1 MFESEA
7 DGAARLAIAAV
18 IGIGVGLEREWSA
31 HTSGPD
37 ARFAGLRTFLLLGL
51 LGGTTGLL
59 AARGYE
65 RLAVAFALGGVGLA
79 VGAYVMAMGRE
90 GTTPDGTTEAAAIGV
105 LALSALAGVGW
116 LTLAAGTGALM
127 VLALTEKNRLHG
139 LVRQLGQTEWHAA
152 VQFAVLAVVVLPLL
166 PAGPLLGVLAF
177 RPRMLWTVVLL
188 LSAVNFAGYIAR
200 RAIGAG
206 RGYGITGALGGV
218 ISSTAVSLGF
228 ARQSRTEREVG
239 IPLASGVIAACTVL
253 VPRVLIVSA
262 FLSPA
267 VAMALVPLLV
277 PAFVIGVVVV
287 FLANRSGTH
296 ATPTPT
302 ADDRSPL
309 RFRSALEMAVLFQ
322 LSMTAIAY
330 ASQLLGRVELFGMA
344 ALLGLTD
351 VDALTVA
358 MAGPSSGV
366 AADIAARAIAIG
378 VLANTLLKLG
388 IVVVVGRSTFRAAT
402 AAGLVALAAAS
413 AVTLAL

>member
-18 IGIGVGLEREWSA
+18 IGIGVGLEREWSS
-31 HTSGPD
+31 HTTGPD

-90 GTTPDGTTEAAAIGV
+90 GSTPDGTTEAAAIGV

-116 LTLAAGTGALM
+116 LTLAAGAGALM

-139 LVRQLGQTEWHAA
+139 LVRHLGQTEWHAA

-166 PAGPLLGVLAF
+166 PAGPLFGVLAF

-200 RAIGAG
+200 RAVGAR

-228 ARQSRTEREVG
+228 ARQSRTDRDVG

-267 VAMALVPLLV
+267 VAVALMPLLV
-277 PAFVIGVVVV
+277 PAFAIGVVVV
-287 FLANRSGTH
+287 FFANRSGAH
-296 ATPTPT
+296 APSAPT

-309 RFRSALEMAVLFQ
+309 HFRSALEMAVLFQ

-358 MAGPSSGV
+358 MASPSSGV
-366 AADIAARAIAIG
+366 ATDIAARAIAIG

-402 AAGLVALAAAS
+402 AAGLMALATAS

>member
-1 MFESEA
+1 MFESEV
-7 DGAARLAIAAV
+7 DGAARLAIAGL
-18 IGIGVGLEREWSA
+18 IGIGVGLEREWSG
-31 HTSGPD
+31 HTTGPD

-65 RLAVAFALGGVGLA
+65 RLAVAFALGGVALA
-79 VGAYVMAMGRE
+79 VAAYVMAMGRE
-90 GTTPDGTTEAAAIGV
+90 GSTADGTTEAAAIGV
-105 LALSALAGVGW
+105 VALSALAGIGW
-116 LTLAAGTGALM
+116 LTLAGGAGVIM

-139 LVRQLGQTEWHAA
+139 LVRHLGQTELHAA

-166 PAGPLLGVLAF
+166 PAGPVLGVLAV
-177 RPRMLWTVVLL
+177 RPRMVWTVVLL

-200 RAIGAG
+200 KAVGAG

-228 ARQSRTEREVG
+228 ARQSRTDGEIG

-262 FLSPA
+262 LLSPG
-267 VAMALVPLLV
+267 VATALVPLLF
-277 PAFVIGVVVV
+277 PAFVIGAGVV
-287 FLANRSGTH
+287 FLASRSGGH
-296 ATPTPT
+296 PAAAPP
-302 ADDRSPL
+302 ADERSPL

-322 LSMTAIAY
+322 ISMTGIAY
-330 ASQLLGRVELFGMA
+330 ASKLLGTVELYGMA

-358 MAGPSSGV
+358 MSGPTSGV
-366 AADIAARAIAIG
+366 VAATAARAIAIG
-378 VLANTLLKLG
+378 ILANTLLKLA
-388 IVVVVGRSTFRAAT
+388 IVVVVGRSTFRTAT
-402 AAGLVALAAAS
+402 AAGLVALAAAT
-413 AVTLAL
+413 AITLAL